1 MILEEQKPFTTEE
14 LYEYRKVLVDWK
26 WRGPDAIYFVLGQ
39 LCKGT
44 LEREAIVQSKIY
56 KSVYILRESIRK
68 APSTDM
74 ALYNKDQIAT
84 ILLKLKSIHNQIKEI
99 ISKPPKRENK
109 KTIFSVAKYTD
120 NIQGTQS
127 NIQLGD
133 YLPQDQ
139 RDKIRA
145 KLSEYLQ
152 KQIQQKQQQDLFQE
166 ENLVDKCTK
175 LADALENNL
184 YNKHYQTVAPGKN
197 YSSDLKT
204 LYQYLGK
211 DKSGRVLQKLF
222 EGFFTVNQA
231 CQLQL
236 KDWLDEEVIRELEN
250 RKISEMKDDDADYY
264 RQIRIKEMTQSKG
277 QECPRCHNN
286 YLYIIE
292 TKQIRRADEPATIFY
307 ECFACQHRYKV

>member
-1 MILEEQKPFTTEE
+1 MILEEQKPFTPEE

-26 WRGPDAIYFVLGQ
+26 WRGPDAIYYVLGQ

-56 KSVYILRESIRK
+56 KSVYMLRDSIKK
-68 APSTDM
+68 APISDM
-74 ALYNKDQIAT
+74 ALYNKDQIAN

-99 ISKPPKRENK
+99 VTKPSKKETK

-120 NIQGTQS
+120 NIPLSQS

-133 YLPQDQ
+133 YLSQEQ
-139 RDKIRA
+139 REKIKA
-145 KLSEYLQ
+145 KLSEYLH
-152 KQIQQKQQQDLFQE
+152 KQSQQKQQQELFQE
-166 ENLVDKCTK
+166 GNLLEKCSK

-211 DKSGRVLQKLF
+211 DKSGTVLHKLL

-231 CQLQL
+231 SQLQL

-250 RKISEMKDDDADYY
+250 RKISDMKDNDADYY
-264 RQIRIKEMTQSKG
+264 RQIRINEMTQSKG

-286 YLYIIE
+286 YLYVIE
-292 TKQIRRADEPATIFY
+292 TRQIRRADEPATIFY